1 MEKTIRVKKKHD
13 DLKLGCPSSS
23 SKHVENFKYINIAFT
38 GKRYCNDF
46 IEISPSIR
54 YAPSYCWSD
63 NNWDYNFDCNY
74 EIYIYIYIY

>member
-46 IEISPSIR
+46 IEI
-54 YAPSYCWSD
+54 
-63 NNWDYNFDCNY
+63 
-74 EIYIYIYIY
+74 